1 MSEQLRPPEQKHNTH
16 EHLVSKEQ
24 REKHREAAL
33 EEARKAIEKHAEENT
48 HELTQEAVKHAEHA
62 KTTIDQSPVDR
73 DKDLALPGMQQ
84 SVKNNAYKR
93 ELTKIQ
99 SKLPNR
105 SRNFS
110 KVIHNK
116 TVESISNIGA
126 QTAARP
132 SGLLGGS
139 ICAFLGSM
147 ILYYMARHYGFIY
160 NYLML
165 FLLFILGFAVGCVLE
180 LLVWSLFNRRTRR
193 YTK

>member
-1 MSEQLRPPEQKHNTH
+1 MSEHLRSPEQAHSKH
-16 EHLVSKEQ
+16 EALVSKEQ

-33 EEARKAIEKHAEENT
+33 EEARKAIEKHAEQD
-48 HELTQEAVKHAEHA
+48 HHQLAKEAVEHAEQA
-62 KTTIDQSPVDR
+62 KTTVEHAPNDQ

-84 SVKNNAYKR
+84 SIKNNAYRR
-93 ELTKIQ
+93 ELNKIQ
-99 SKLPNR
+99 SKLPPS
-105 SRNFS
+105 SRKFS

-139 ICAFLGSM
+139 IFAFSGSL
-147 ILYYMARHYGFIY
+147 IVYYMARHYGFRY

-165 FLLFILGFAVGCVLE
+165 FLLFIFGFLVGCILE
-180 LLVWSLFNRRTRR
+180 LLVWSLFTRR
-193 YTK
+193 NRYSK